1 MISRLIPAG
10 ESILTLG
17 KMKNLFLTKSSFQ
30 RNIHRVLN
38 FEQHFWQMFYIVFA
52 IQSSSEVQIDT
63 KQHQILYSY

>member
-1 MISRLIPAG
+1 M
-10 ESILTLG
+10 
-17 KMKNLFLTKSSFQ
+17 MKNLFLTKSSFQ

-38 FEQHFWQMFYIVFA
+38 FEQHSWQMFYIVFA